1 VKIDIVTL
9 FPQVCAAPLGESIMG
24 RAQAQGLLEL
34 TIHDLRHFGIG
45 SYRKCDDIPYGGGQG
60 MVMKP
65 EPFFDCVEPLRRE
78 TSRVVLMTPQGKRF
92 DQAMAREFADQEH
105 LIILS
110 GHYEGVDQRVVD
122 GLVDDEI
129 SIGDY
134 ILTNGTIAAAVFV
147 DAIIRLLP
155 GVLGDTRSPSEES
168 FTEENL
174 LEAPAYTRPAEF
186 REMQVPEILL
196 SGNHA
201 LIDKWKREQALQR
214 TRENRPD
221 LLEMTQEENPETS
234 RTAPEA

>member
-1 VKIDIVTL
+1 MD
-9 FPQVCAAPLGESIMG
+9 
-24 RAQAQGLLEL
+24 
-34 TIHDLRHFGIG
+34 H
-45 SYRKCDDIPYGGGQG
+45 
-60 MVMKP
+60 
-65 EPFFDCVEPLRRE
+65 
-78 TSRVVLMTPQGKRF
+78 
-92 DQAMAREFADQEH
+92 
-105 LIILS
+105 
-110 GHYEGVDQRVVD
+110 RVVD

-134 ILTNGTIAAAVFV
+134 VLTNGSIAAAVFV